1 MLGSAPSTPS
11 FSYRIIQALGFDAA
25 RCLFYPQMWEGN
37 KKKGGG
43 IVAERKRLTVKQE
56 KFCLAYVEKGNAT
69 QAAID
74 AGYSKRSARAIG
86 TETLQNPAVRARVEA
101 LLQEIQNE
109 KIADATEVLQ
119 FLTAC
124 MRGQVEEETVVVEL
138 IGDGMGSA
146 AKIIKKKIGGREKV
160 KAGELMA
167 KRHGLLT
174 DKLDVNIPVTV
185 VIEDDYGD

>member
-1 MLGSAPSTPS
+1 M
-11 FSYRIIQALGFDAA
+11 
-25 RCLFYPQMWEGN
+25 
-37 KKKGGG
+37 
-43 IVAERKRLTVKQE
+43 AERKRLTVKQE
-56 KFCLAYVEKGNAT
+56 KFCLVYVEKGNAT
-69 QAAID
+69 QAAIE
-74 AGYSKRSARAIG
+74 AGYSKRTAATIAA
-86 TETLQNPAVRARVEA
+86 ENLQKPDLRARIDE
-101 LLQEIQNE
+101 LLAVIQNE

-124 MRGQVEEETVVVEL
+124 MRGQVEEEAVVVEL
-138 IGDGMGSA
+138 IGDGMGST

-185 VIEDDYGD
+185 VVEDDYGD

>member
-1 MLGSAPSTPS
+1 M
-11 FSYRIIQALGFDAA
+11 
-25 RCLFYPQMWEGN
+25 
-37 KKKGGG
+37 
-43 IVAERKRLTVKQE
+43 AEREKLTVKQE

-74 AGYSKRSARAIG
+74 AGYSKRSAKAIG
-86 TETLQNPAVRARVEA
+86 AENLSKPDVRARVDE
-101 LLQEIQNE
+101 LLRIIQNE

-124 MRGQVEEETVVVEL
+124 MRGQVEEEAVVVEL

-174 DKLDVNIPVTV
+174 DKLDINIPITV